1 MVYYSLPA
9 ALWYFLDYI
18 SLFYFWL
25 MIYIT
30 YIIGIYEKKKSYYK
44 MGKFSDHVKILRLF
58 CMNSAWC
65 MKQKTEKWTAY
76 FVYHTKNQLLDRDF
90 KIPAVK
96 GRIDSSN

>member
-1 MVYYSLPA
+1 
-9 ALWYFLDYI
+9 
-18 SLFYFWL
+18 

-30 YIIGIYEKKKSYYK
+30 YVRIGIYEKKKSYYK
-44 MGKFSDHVKILRLF
+44 MGKFSDRVKILQLF

-65 MKQKTEKWTAY
+65 MKQKTEKWTTY
-76 FVYHTKNQLLDRDF
+76 FVYHTKNQLLARDF

>member
-30 YIIGIYEKKKSYYK
+30 YIIGIYEKKISYYD
-44 MGKFSDHVKILRLF
+44 MDKFSDHVKILGLF
-58 CMNSAWC
+58 CMNSAW
-65 MKQKTEKWTAY
+65 KQKTY
-76 FVYHTKNQLLDRDF
+76 
-90 KIPAVK
+90 
-96 GRIDSSN
+96 

>member
-1 MVYYSLPA
+1 
-9 ALWYFLDYI
+9 
-18 SLFYFWL
+18 
-25 MIYIT
+25 MIYNT

-65 MKQKTEKWTAY
+65 MKQKTEKWTTY
-76 FVYHTKNQLLDRDF
+76 FVYHTKNQLLARDF